1 MSSSYTIKIDPNEQ
15 AIIRAFFH
23 RHDFEFDD
31 VAHAFWRALGPDV
44 RATFYR
50 SGKLL
55 LQGKEASTWRGLLSD
70 VSSSATPYAAALAR
84 HPKPN
89 PDVWGGTDE
98 AGKGD
103 YFGPLVVAGVAVKR
117 SDLPLLFELGIDDS
131 KALSDERIK
140 QMDGSI
146 RQLCE
151 HQVLMIGPE
160 KYNQLYSK
168 IGNLN
173 RLLAWAHAKVIENL
187 IDDAVS
193 RPEWFLID
201 RFANEGTMNRALSRI
216 KPSLNYDQW
225 PKAESDPAV
234 AAASVLARA
243 AFLRGVGALSRRF
256 DIKLPLGGGA
266 ATLSA
271 GRQLLDRH
279 GQSALGQVAKLH
291 FANTG
296 KIGASL

>member
-1 MSSSYTIKIDPNEQ
+1 MSSSFTLKIDANEQ
-15 AIIRAFFH
+15 AVIRAFFQQ
-23 RHDFEFDD
+23 HDFEFDD
-31 VAHAFWRALGPDV
+31 VAHAFWRALGPDI

-55 LQGKEASTWRGLLSD
+55 LQGKEASAWRGLLSD
-70 VSSSATPYAAALAR
+70 VSSSAIPYAAALAR
-84 HPKPN
+84 HPRPN
-89 PDVWGGTDE
+89 PNVWGGTDE

-131 KALSDERIK
+131 KALSDARIK

-146 RQLCE
+146 RKLCE
-151 HQVLMIGPE
+151 HQILMIGPE

-187 IDDAVS
+187 INDAAS
-193 RPEWFLID
+193 TPEWFLID
-201 RFANEGTMNRALSRI
+201 RFANEGTMKRALSRI
-216 KPSLNYDQW
+216 EPSPNYDQW

-234 AAASVLARA
+234 GAASVLARA
-243 AFLRGVGALSRRF
+243 AFLRGIGALSRRF
-256 DIKLPLGGGA
+256 DVKLPLGGGA
-266 ATLSA
+266 STLSS
-271 GRQLLDRH
+271 GRQIIELH
-279 GQSALGQVAKLH
+279 GRSALGQVAKLH

-296 KIGASL
+296 KIDASI